1 MLLPES
7 VSLPNSEFFH
17 SLRNGVYNGVDLN
30 AAMGFYLNYK
40 GKVHRATQ
48 NTVIVAQNT
57 PQSKQ
62 KARVAIPHTMK
73 NGRKGVI
80 ITTIKD
86 DWTDGKF
93 IEFDL

>member
-1 MLLPES
+1 
-7 VSLPNSEFFH
+7 
-17 SLRNGVYNGVDLN
+17 
-30 AAMGFYLNYK
+30 
-40 GKVHRATQ
+40 VHKATQ
-48 NTVIVAQNT
+48 NTVIVAQNA